1 MTVEAPAATGELRA
15 EAVSVVLGGRSVV
28 SQVTL
33 IAGPGETI
41 GLIGPN
47 GAGKT
52 TLLRVLAG
60 LTAPS
65 SGRVWLGGKPL
76 AGMKPAE
83 RARQIAYMPQF
94 AERHPFTALEA
105 VLMGRYPHL
114 GRFEI
119 EGSQDLGAAFAAM
132 RRTGTE
138 ALAGR
143 QLDTLSGGERQ
154 RVLLARALAQGADVL
169 LLD

>member
-1 MTVEAPAATGELRA
+1 MQHLMPATTAAHEPEDRALLRA
-15 EAVSVVLGGRSVV
+15 EAISAVLGGRSVV

-33 IAGPGETI
+33 TARPGETV

-52 TLLRVLAG
+52 TLLRLLAG

-65 SGRVWLGGKPL
+65 SGHVWLGGKPL

-83 RARQIAYMPQF
+83 RARRTAYMPQF
-94 AERHPFTALEA
+94 AQQHPFTALEA
-105 VLMGRYPHL
+105 VLMGRYPHR

-119 EGSQDLGAAFAAM
+119 EGS
-132 RRTGTE
+132 
-138 ALAGR
+138 
-143 QLDTLSGGERQ
+143 
-154 RVLLARALAQGADVL
+154 
-169 LLD
+169 